1 MRKGKRHI
9 VGKAADIPPGER
21 QIVTIGKRSIGVFNV
36 DGRFYAVKNICPHQ
50 GGPLCQ
56 GTLSGTMLPAGPQE
70 YIYGLE
76 GRVLRCPWHG
86 WEFDVTTGEMIFVPE
101 PVRVKTYEVAV
112 EQPSLETYPAVVEEE
127 TVVIYVK

>member
-1 MRKGKRHI
+1 MIKGKRHI
-9 VGKAADIPPGER
+9 VGKATDIPPGER

-36 DGRFYAVKNICPHQ
+36 EGRFYAVKNICPHQ
-50 GGPLCQ
+50 GAPLCE

-70 YIYGLE
+70 YTYGLE

-112 EQPSLETYPAVVEEE
+112 ESSSLETYPVVVEEE
-127 TVVIYVK
+127 MIVIYVN